1 MGQINVNEQRKS
13 KLVAEFIFG
22 VCMIGAIISLLI
34 GIIIVTSV
42 NSVNPFYSEISTI
55 VMGLV
60 LIVAGV
66 VLGII
71 SATIKGAQSLSQ
83 TARAKKEYEA
93 QKAAKLQK

>member
-1 MGQINVNEQRKS
+1 MGQIKVEEQRKS
-13 KLVAEFIFG
+13 KLAAEIIFG
-22 VCMIGAIISLLI
+22 VCLVGAILALLI

-83 TARAKKEYEA
+83 TARAKKEFQE
-93 QKAAKLQK
+93 QQAAKNQ